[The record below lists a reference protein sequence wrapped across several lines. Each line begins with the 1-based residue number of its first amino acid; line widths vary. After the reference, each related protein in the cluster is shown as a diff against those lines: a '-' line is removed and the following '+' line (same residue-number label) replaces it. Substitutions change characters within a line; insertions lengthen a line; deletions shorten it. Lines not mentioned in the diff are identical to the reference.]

1 MRSDWMSQR
10 VKTSTRGL
18 VLPRSSPPENSHLQ
32 KNGNSSDLI
41 DDYISPKTKEICQEK
56 TLFSE

>member
-1 MRSDWMSQR
+1 MSQR
-10 VKTSTRGL
+10 VKTSAHGL
-18 VLPRSSPPENSHLQ
+18 ILPQSSPPENGHLQ

-56 TLFSE
+56 TSFSE